1 MFFFQISI
9 CATVK
14 HVKDETVQSVYGIL
28 LKKLE
33 TAVVDNT
40 RHLIITMW
48 KKLVNTVQINH
59 SYTFIN
65 VSVRSHQNIKY
76 LTTTKSTS
84 IETASDGEIPSAI
97 VELPDDPYSSATTV
111 IAATVTEIKV
121 QLGKMC
127 KSCKK

>member
-1 MFFFQISI
+1 
-9 CATVK
+9 
-14 HVKDETVQSVYGIL
+14 
-28 LKKLE
+28 
-33 TAVVDNT
+33 
-40 RHLIITMW
+40 MW
-48 KKLVNTVQINH
+48 EKLVNTVQINH

-84 IETASDGEIPSAI
+84 IETASDDEIPSAI

-121 QLGKMC
+121 QLGKIHVE
-127 KSCKK
+127 